1 MSAERTP
8 EDRTS
13 GLTGGPRPEDA
24 GEQPP
29 AHLRAPG
36 LQALAGLTVRGS
48 DDRVVGRVRD
58 VYQYDASGEL
68 AALTVMPRQLSS
80 RTVMIP
86 AAAIGGLTPPGASP
100 APDKDAVVR
109 LRVDAVTARA
119 GRRPPATAHVG
130 PEELR
135 EAAEALGLG
144 REDAAGTG
152 AADGSVHWSGTAD
165 AAGPDDR
172 PDPDRGH
179 HLESSAPEDEPR

>member
-13 GLTGGPRPEDA
+13 GLTGGPEPEDA
-24 GEQPP
+24 RDQPLV
-29 AHLRAPG
+29 HHRAPG

-58 VYQYDASGEL
+58 VYQHDASGEL

-86 AAAIGGLTPPGASP
+86 AAAIVGLTPPVASP

-109 LRVDAVTARA
+109 LRVDAATARA

-135 EAAEALGLG
+135 EAAAALGLVV
-144 REDAAGTG
+144 E
-152 AADGSVHWSGTAD
+152 D
-165 AAGPDDR
+165 AAGPDDGGA
-172 PDPDRGH
+172 PDRGH
-179 HLESSAPEDEPR
+179 HVESSAPEDEPR

>member
-13 GLTGGPRPEDA
+13 GLTGGPEPEEARD
-24 GEQPP
+24 QP
-29 AHLRAPG
+29 AARERAPR

-48 DDRVVGRVRD
+48 DDRIVGRVRD
-58 VYQYDASGEL
+58 VYQHDASGEL

-86 AAAIGGLTPPGASP
+86 AAAIGSLIPPGASP

-109 LRVDAVTARA
+109 LRVDAATARA

-144 REDAAGTG
+144 A
-152 AADGSVHWSGTAD
+152 
-165 AAGPDDR
+165 
-172 PDPDRGH
+172 
-179 HLESSAPEDEPR
+179 EDEPR

>member
-13 GLTGGPRPEDA
+13 GLTGGPEPEDA
-24 GEQPP
+24 RDQPP
-29 AHLRAPG
+29 VHHRTPG

-58 VYQYDASGEL
+58 VYQHDASGEL

-109 LRVDAVTARA
+109 LRVDAATARA

-135 EAAEALGLG
+135 EAAAALGLVAEG
-144 REDAAGTG
+144 P
-152 AADGSVHWSGTAD
+152 
-165 AAGPDDR
+165 AGPDDGGA
-172 PDPDRGH
+172 PDRGH
-179 HLESSAPEDEPR
+179 HVESSAPEDEPR